1 MTLGLETGCLKV
13 TLMGTQ
19 AEQIWGGR
27 VHFRHGKAEEPVEQP
42 RARGLRGGSWESRSA
57 APGENGKTGEGEERA
72 RKQCYRQK
80 SLMAWLFLS
89 SWGTSEG
96 SDRSLGGHYSTYY
109 SHPQST
115 FFLLLQPHL
124 KPIQKHIP
132 HSKDYF
138 PPQTTPCIFTSF
150 CISSHCSF
158 HLQYPGQSFLS
169 GEPIIQELMATT
181 NHWTVCS
188 LHKGIW

>member
-96 SDRSLGGHYSTYY
+96 SDLRS
-109 SHPQST
+109 
-115 FFLLLQPHL
+115 
-124 KPIQKHIP
+124 
-132 HSKDYF
+132 
-138 PPQTTPCIFTSF
+138 PPQEGPLHPLNCSHSSLHLASAGRQIMRTSV
-150 CISSHCSF
+150 
-158 HLQYPGQSFLS
+158 QGQSDSAKREISFFQLTHSGLKEQFLS
-169 GEPIIQELMATT
+169 SEREE
-181 NHWTVCS
+181 
-188 LHKGIW
+188 